1 MFRLECSCADLPLRH
16 QETAPSSEPAEAT
29 TSTTST
35 ESPSPTARRRIT
47 NGAAAATM
55 PWSAGSFRRR
65 CAAAFTSSFS
75 VTAPATADAAL
86 YLPLLSSL
94 PPSQISVAA
103 GQVLSSARP
112 SARHTLA
119 APAAAASVTDFVVV
133 RVRPSSSSV
142 VLLRRRR
149 RLLFSSFLPSFSSDP
164 PLSLLQLLAR
174 TQRRPTAST
183 SVSRCSLDG
192 GGLRIRG
199 EALQGRCRRR
209 RRRHP
214 SPVSPPHLT
223 SPHSHP
229 RCAVFHIHVR

>member
-16 QETAPSSEPAEAT
+16 QETAPSLEPAEAT

-55 PWSAGSFRRR
+55 PWSAGSHRRG

-119 APAAAASVTDFVVV
+119 APAAAASVTAFVVV

-142 VLLRRRR
+142 VLLHRR
-149 RLLFSSFLPSFSSDP
+149 RLLFSSFLPSFLP
-164 PLSLLQLLAR
+164 SLLILL
-174 TQRRPTAST
+174 
-183 SVSRCSLDG
+183 SVCCNFWRVHN
-192 GGLRIRG
+192 
-199 EALQGRCRRR
+199 AA
-209 RRRHP
+209 
-214 SPVSPPHLT
+214 PPPQHQ
-223 SPHSHP
+223 S
-229 RCAVFHIHVR
+229 VGVRSMEED